1 MNIEK
6 HGQFPSSLKEE
17 RQHGNLSFP
26 CAFYQAAHE
35 TNPPGLPFTVKHHWH
50 EPIEI
55 IYLEQDSYQIDINM
69 TITHLK
75 SPCFCFINSGEL
87 HAIASDSDQ
96 YLEQAVVFSPE
107 LLTFAAPDPTQEQF
121 LLPLAEH
128 KLSFPS
134 FLGPDHPAFSEVQQE
149 FFRIRSIFFRENRFH
164 SDQFT
169 IENPISQLRLKASLL
184 NIIGTLAEHALLT
197 SNEPVRNPRV
207 ELLKTVISYIR
218 QNYQQPLSLGELAAL
233 AAMNEQYFC
242 RFFKKALGKTPV
254 SYINSF
260 RIQHAATLLC
270 TTELPVTEICLESGF
285 NNLGHF
291 IKEFKKATRFTP
303 LQFRRQNK
311 AELFSKNTH
320 SLNERTFTMQRK
332 WWHKKTAYQI
342 YPKSFCDSNGD
353 GIGDLPGI
361 ISKLDYLKDLGIDI
375 IWLSPIY
382 CSPLADQ
389 GYDISDYYNIDPR
402 FGTMDDMDCLIS
414 EAKKRDMYIL
424 MDLVVNHCSDEHEW
438 FKKACEDP
446 DGEYGK
452 YFYIE
457 TCPDGKLPCNWRSY
471 FGGSVWEPLP
481 GHPDK
486 YYLHMFHK
494 KQPDLNWENP
504 RLREEIYKMINWW
517 LDKGLAG
524 FRIDAIINIKKAL
537 PWHDY
542 PSDRA
547 DGMCSPGEMLKHAV
561 GVGEFLGEMRDRTF
575 LPHGAFTAGE
585 VFDEKPEELPDF
597 IGDNGYFSTMFDFN
611 ETIFGGSE
619 KGWYDYTPITPND
632 YRSCCFAS
640 QKRVGDIGM
649 ISNIIENHDEPR
661 GVSHYI
667 PEGECTP
674 ASKKLLA
681 TMNIMLRGLPFIYQG
696 QEIGMENVEFRS
708 ISEVD
713 DISTLDEYQLA
724 LDAGLTPDA
733 ALKAVNRFS
742 RDNARTPFQ
751 WDSSANAGFTSGTPW
766 LNVNSNYTRI
776 NLENQKNDPDSV
788 YQYYKRLLALRKD
801 PTYSETVIYGDL
813 IPAFENLDR
822 VMAYYRKSDDLT
834 LLVIG
839 NYKTQP
845 QTLTLPSQIKNIVLN
860 NLPQLKMEGNEI
872 LLEGYQAVIL
882 EI

>member
-35 TNPPGLPFTVKHHWH
+35 ANPPGLPFTVKHHWH

-291 IKEFKKATRFTP
+291 MKEFKKATRFTP

-389 GYDISDYYNIDPR
+389 GYDIYNIDPR

-457 TCPDGKLPCNWRSY
+457 SCPDGKLPCNWRSY

-504 RLREEIYKMINWW
+504 KLREEIYKMINWW

-632 YRSCCFAS
+632 YRSCCFAN

-813 IPAFENLDR
+813 IPAFEDLDR

>member
-149 FFRIRSIFFRENRFH
+149 FFRIRSIFFLENRFH

-197 SNEPVRNPRV
+197 SNEPVRNPHV

-291 IKEFKKATRFTP
+291 MKEFKKATRFTP

-457 TCPDGKLPCNWRSY
+457 TCPDGNLPCNWRSY

-504 RLREEIYKMINWW
+504 KLREEIYKMINWW

-542 PSDRA
+542 PSNRA

-619 KGWYDYTPITPND
+619 KGWYDHTPITPND

-724 LDAGLTPDA
+724 LDAGLTSDA

-813 IPAFENLDR
+813 IPAFEDLDR

>member
-184 NIIGTLAEHALLT
+184 NIIETLAEHALLT

-291 IKEFKKATRFTP
+291 MKEFKKATRFTP